1 MTEVFIRFPVRCPV
15 CKQEWTSQQ
24 TKGEILDALDNSN
37 PIRAYAE
44 CHDWHWDLTRPS
56 EMSLRQEYE
65 CESGSQCSFT
75 PAPMRLLDTQ
85 WQTHTLKLAVVAYRL
100 PFLN

>member
-24 TKGEILDALDNSN
+24 TKRELLDALDTNK

-44 CHDWHWDLTRPS
+44 CHDWHWDLTDS
-56 EMSLRQEYE
+56 ERKE
-65 CESGSQCSFT
+65 
-75 PAPMRLLDTQ
+75 
-85 WQTHTLKLAVVAYRL
+85 LAAIVRA
-100 PFLN
+100 